1 MVGIVGKQ
9 EDLIKIF
16 QSCRPAQVQH
26 SLLKIV
32 CIGFWLI
39 FQYWVK
45 ENLVYVCQM
54 NHYTFFVGYLLKKI
68 IIIFLNNCFMI
79 LVLFVSSLDNFNL
92 TIFLAKWEF
101 FLKFSW
107 SENVSFPVRTF
118 PLKILLPRKF
128 LVNHTKRTW

>member
-1 MVGIVGKQ
+1 MVGMVGKQ

-16 QSCRPAQVQH
+16 QLCRPAQIQH
-26 SLLKIV
+26 LVYIR
-32 CIGFWLI
+32 FWLI

-45 ENLVYVCQM
+45 EDLVYMCQM
-54 NHYTFFVGYLLKKI
+54 NHSTFFVEYLFKKI
-68 IIIFLNNCFMI
+68 IIIFVNNCFMI

-107 SENVSFPVRTF
+107 SENVSFPMRTF

-128 LVNHTKRTW
+128 LVTHTKRTW